1 MSGHAE
7 ASAMLS
13 SISRAVFGHELTA
26 PAGKDGLSFTVDG
39 VWIEAVATGPR
50 AIRLKCTILS
60 ELPDREGELRRLM
73 AQYLR
78 YTDTGKDVLC
88 TDSEGRLLLIAEV
101 RPEDELQASVVNF
114 CDAAVHW
121 TKMAARRRETFQPM
135 RGPMMIFP

>member
-1 MSGHAE
+1 MEVGLGVVGQHGQHNQRHTRKLLRCS
-7 ASAMLS
+7 S

-78 YTDTGKDVLC
+78 YTDRKRC
-88 TDSEGRLLLIAEV
+88 
-101 RPEDELQASVVNF
+101 
-114 CDAAVHW
+114 AVH
-121 TKMAARRRETFQPM
+121 RQ
-135 RGPMMIFP
+135 